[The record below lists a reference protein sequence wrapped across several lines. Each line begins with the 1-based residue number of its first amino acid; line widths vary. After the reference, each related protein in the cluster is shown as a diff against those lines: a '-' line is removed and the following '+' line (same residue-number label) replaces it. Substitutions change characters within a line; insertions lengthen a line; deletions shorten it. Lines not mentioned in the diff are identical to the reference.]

1 MTERKQ
7 IFKQVGTALAVGT
20 LLSFIGEFIYGII
33 LGLNPEWMTNGTIV
47 LMLSS
52 ISIWITKY
60 PVAAWMMRKLP
71 SAKNKKVHLS
81 GKEFISCIFLIFAAM
96 YVFNWLGAG
105 IYSVFRKII
114 GKEAISLVAE
124 MLNETNYVGI
134 FIFIVIGAPVI
145 EELFFRKL
153 LIDKTLAC
161 GKKTAVLASALIF
174 ALVHGNFQQSLYT
187 FFMGLLLAFLYVKTA
202 NIVYPILLHMI
213 INFFGGFLSK
223 YMVEQLPIDI
233 MQATEK
239 EIAAALM
246 TNGGDFIGFLLYVAI
261 VVVFTLIGVVLWIKN
276 RKKFKLEEERKPE
289 ENKENSLKV
298 IMANPGMIL
307 FSGFYIF
314 MILLLLVI

>member
-1 MTERKQ
+1 M
-7 IFKQVGTALAVGT
+7 AVGT

-33 LGLNPEWMTNGTIV
+33 LGMNPEWMTNGTIV
-47 LMLSS
+47 LMISS

-71 SAKNKKVHLS
+71 STKNEKAHLS
-81 GKEFISCIFLIFAAM
+81 GKEFVSCIFLIFAAM
-96 YVFNWLGAG
+96 YVFNWLGAV
-105 IYSVFRKII
+105 IYSVFRMII
-114 GKEAISLVAE
+114 GKEATSIVAK
-124 MLNETNYVGI
+124 MLSESNYVVI

-161 GKKTAVLASALIF
+161 GKKTSVLASALIF

-223 YMVEQLPIDI
+223 YTMEQLPIDI
-233 MQATEK
+233 MQASEE

-246 TNGGDFIGFLLYVAI
+246 TGGEDFAGFLLYVAI
-261 VVVFTLIGVVLWIKN
+261 VVAFTLIGVILWIKN

-289 ENKENSLKV
+289 EKKENSLKV
-298 IMANPGMIL
+298 IMANPGMII
-307 FSGFYIF
+307 FSAYYIF
-314 MILLLLVI
+314 MILLLLVV

>member
-33 LGLNPEWMTNGTIV
+33 LGMNPEWMTNGTIV
-47 LMLSS
+47 LMISS

-71 SAKNKKVHLS
+71 STKNEKVHLS
-81 GKEFISCIFLIFAAM
+81 GKEFVSCIFLIFAAM
-96 YVFNWLGAG
+96 YVFNWLGAV
-105 IYSVFRKII
+105 IYSVFRMII
-114 GKEAISLVAE
+114 GKEATSIVAE
-124 MLNETNYVGI
+124 MVSESNYVVI

-161 GKKTAVLASALIF
+161 QKKTAVLASALIF

-223 YMVEQLPIDI
+223 YTMEQLPIDI
-233 MQATEK
+233 MQASEE

-246 TNGGDFIGFLLYVAI
+246 TGGEDFAGFLLYVAI
-261 VVVFTLIGVVLWIKN
+261 VVAFTLIGVILWIKN

-289 ENKENSLKV
+289 EKKENSLKV
-298 IMANPGMIL
+298 IMANPGMII
-307 FSGFYIF
+307 FSGYYIF
-314 MILLLLVI
+314 MILLFLVV

>member
-33 LGLNPEWMTNGTIV
+33 LGMNPEWMTNGTIV
-47 LMLSS
+47 LMISS

-71 SAKNKKVHLS
+71 STKNEKAHLS
-81 GKEFISCIFLIFAAM
+81 GKEFVSCIFLIFAAM
-96 YVFNWLGAG
+96 YVFNWLGAV
-105 IYSVFRKII
+105 IYSVFRMNI
-114 GKEAISLVAE
+114 GKEATSIVAK
-124 MLNETNYVGI
+124 MLSESNYVVI

-187 FFMGLLLAFLYVKTA
+187 FFMGLLLAF
-202 NIVYPILLHMI
+202 
-213 INFFGGFLSK
+213 
-223 YMVEQLPIDI
+223 YM
-233 MQATEK
+233 
-239 EIAAALM
+239 
-246 TNGGDFIGFLLYVAI
+246 
-261 VVVFTLIGVVLWIKN
+261 
-276 RKKFKLEEERKPE
+276 
-289 ENKENSLKV
+289 
-298 IMANPGMIL
+298 
-307 FSGFYIF
+307 
-314 MILLLLVI
+314 

>member
-33 LGLNPEWMTNGTIV
+33 LGMNPEWMTNGTIV
-47 LMLSS
+47 LMISS

-60 PVAAWMMRKLP
+60 PVAAWMMRKIP
-71 SAKNKKVHLS
+71 STKNEKAHLS
-81 GKEFISCIFLIFAAM
+81 GKEFVSCIFLIFAAM
-96 YVFNWLGAG
+96 YVFNWLGAV
-105 IYSVFRKII
+105 IYSVFRMII
-114 GKEAISLVAE
+114 GKEATSIVAK
-124 MLNETNYVGI
+124 MLSESNYVVI

-161 GKKTAVLASALIF
+161 QKKTAVLASALIF

-223 YMVEQLPIDI
+223 YTMEQLPIDI

-239 EIAAALM
+239 EIASALM
-246 TNGGDFIGFLLYVAI
+246 TNGGDFIGFLLYGAI

-276 RKKFKLEEERKPE
+276 RKKFKLEEESKAE
-289 ENKENSLKV
+289 ESKENSLNV

-307 FSGFYIF
+307 FSGYYIF
-314 MILLLLVI
+314 IILLLLVI

>member
-33 LGLNPEWMTNGTIV
+33 LGMNPEWMTNGTIV
-47 LMLSS
+47 LMISS

-71 SAKNKKVHLS
+71 STKNEKAHLS
-81 GKEFISCIFLIFAAM
+81 GKEFVSCIFLIFAAM
-96 YVFNWLGAG
+96 YVFNWLGAV
-105 IYSVFRKII
+105 IYSVFRMII
-114 GKEAISLVAE
+114 GKEATSIVAE
-124 MLNETNYVGI
+124 MVSESNYVAI
-134 FIFIVIGAPVI
+134 FIFMVIGAPVI

-161 GKKTAVLASALIF
+161 QKKTAVLASALIF

-223 YMVEQLPIDI
+223 YTMEQLPIDI
-233 MQATEK
+233 MQASEE

-246 TNGGDFIGFLLYVAI
+246 TGGEDFAGFLLYVAI
-261 VVVFTLIGVVLWIKN
+261 VVAFTLIGVILWIKN

-289 ENKENSLKV
+289 EKRENSLKV
-298 IMANPGMIL
+298 IMANPGMII
-307 FSGFYIF
+307 FSGYYIF
-314 MILLLLVI
+314 MILLLLVV